1 MKLITST
8 DLKHWAATI
17 ESKNLLPLLIRKLI
31 LAGVDLQHL
40 KKIEFPF
47 GDDVNTGGY
56 DGDLESEEGN
66 LYIPSGNSV
75 WEFGVT
81 ERKKEKANKDYDS
94 RKKNPLGK
102 IPSETTY
109 ISVTLKKYTKKT
121 EWADKKKEEGFWSD
135 VRFYDAV
142 DLEHWLELAPSVE
155 IWLARHLKKPVSGV
169 QCGED
174 YWEQWSTKGSLK
186 FPNGLLVDS
195 RLQQKTALIEILK
208 KNSGQIQYVKAN
220 TREES
225 LAFILATIENQ
236 EAELKDSLRTKTLV
250 VENYESFRQL
260 TENKDSLILIPK
272 YRIEEID
279 INAALNKGHKVIVPV
294 SNSYTSKGTNLIIL
308 PVVKGEVFRENLKK
322 IGINREQA
330 QLLAKNTGKDI
341 SVLRRSLDFSS
352 KKPIWLE
359 YDDPTLFIPFL
370 LLARLDSSV
379 EGDREILERFTGH
392 AFDKNEKALKKI
404 LHYDET
410 PIYNV
415 GEKWR
420 LISHSDSW
428 LYLAKYIT
436 QEDLNRFYDVAVEVL
451 S

>member
-47 GDDVNTGGY
+47 GDDVNTGGF

-186 FPNGLLVDS
+186 FPNGLLVES
-195 RLQQKTALIEILK
+195 RLQQKTTLIEILK

-220 TREES
+220 TKEES

-236 EAELKDSLRTKTLV
+236 EAELKDSLRTK
-250 VENYESFRQL
+250 
-260 TENKDSLILIPK
+260 
-272 YRIEEID
+272 
-279 INAALNKGHKVIVPV
+279 H
-294 SNSYTSKGTNLIIL
+294 
-308 PVVKGEVFRENLKK
+308 
-322 IGINREQA
+322 
-330 QLLAKNTGKDI
+330 
-341 SVLRRSLDFSS
+341 
-352 KKPIWLE
+352 
-359 YDDPTLFIPFL
+359 
-370 LLARLDSSV
+370 
-379 EGDREILERFTGH
+379 
-392 AFDKNEKALKKI
+392 
-404 LHYDET
+404 
-410 PIYNV
+410 
-415 GEKWR
+415 
-420 LISHSDSW
+420 
-428 LYLAKYIT
+428 
-436 QEDLNRFYDVAVEVL
+436 
-451 S
+451 